1 MSENMPKLNLEALP
15 SHLLNEKGLV
25 IISGPCSAETEDQVL
40 QTAQELKQVSEVTV
54 FRAGVWKPRTRP
66 NSFEGV
72 GIQGLKWLQ
81 RVKKETG
88 LATAI
93 EVANA
98 GHVYEALK
106 FGVDVLWVGA
116 RTSANPFSVQEIAN
130 ALKGAE
136 VPVFVKNPVNPDVEL
151 WIGALERLNNAGI
164 TRLGA
169 ILRGFTS
176 QQKNGYRNAPKWPI
190 AFELKRLIPEIPVIC
205 DPSHIAG
212 KTEYLGQLSQNAL
225 DLHME
230 GLMIETHPDPPT
242 ALSDAKQQIK
252 PAQLAELLRNLKPRN
267 ANGIPTTPE
276 DPLQQLRNE
285 NNAVDYE
292 IIEALARRLE
302 IIKQIGEY
310 KKNKNMTIFQPKRWR
325 HVVADRVEKGESL
338 GLDENFIKDIYQLI
352 HNHSVKAQTEIINE
366 QVEERKR

>member
-1 MSENMPKLNLEALP
+1 MNEIKPKLELQPLP
-15 SHLLNEKGLV
+15 DQLRNEKDLV
-25 IISGPCSAETEDQVL
+25 IISGPCSAETEEQVL
-40 QTAQELKQVSEVTV
+40 QTARELKQVSEVTV

-66 NSFEGV
+66 NNFEGIGV
-72 GIQGLKWLQ
+72 EGLKWLQ

-116 RTSANPFSVQEIAN
+116 RTTANPFSVQEIAD
-130 ALKGAE
+130 ALKGAD

-164 TRLGA
+164 TKLGA

-190 AFELKRLIPEIPVIC
+190 AFELKRLVPEIPLIC

-212 KTEYLGQLSQNAL
+212 KTKYLGQLSQKAL
-225 DLHME
+225 DLNME
-230 GLMIETHPDPPT
+230 GLMIETHPDPT
-242 ALSDAKQQIK
+242 SALSDAKQQIK
-252 PAQLAELLRNLKPRN
+252 PAQLAELFANLKPRN
-267 ANGIPTTPE
+267 IKGIPVTPE

-292 IIEALARRLE
+292 ILEALSRRME
-302 IIKQIGEY
+302 IIEQIGEY
-310 KKNKNMTIFQPKRWR
+310 KKSKNLTIFQPNRWR
-325 HVVADRVEKGESL
+325 HVVEDRVEKGESL
-338 GLDENFIKDIYQLI
+338 GLEDDFVKDIYQII
-352 HNHSVKAQTEIINE
+352 HNYSVKKQTEIISE
-366 QVEERKR
+366 DS

>member
-1 MSENMPKLNLEALP
+1 MNEIKPKLELQPLP
-15 SHLLNEKGLV
+15 ARLRNEKGLV
-25 IISGPCSAETEDQVL
+25 IISGPCSAETEEQVL
-40 QTAQELKQVSEVTV
+40 QTAHGLKQIPEVTI

-72 GIQGLKWLQ
+72 GVQGLKWLQ

-98 GHVYEALK
+98 RHVYEALK

-116 RTSANPFSVQEIAN
+116 RTSANPFSVQEIAD

-164 TRLGA
+164 TQLGA

-176 QQKNGYRNAPKWPI
+176 QQKNGYRNDPKWPI
-190 AFELKRLIPEIPVIC
+190 AFELKRLVPEIPLIC

-212 KTEYLGQLSQNAL
+212 KTEYLGHLSQKAL
-225 DLHME
+225 DLNME
-230 GLMIETHPDPPT
+230 GLMIETHPDPLN
-242 ALSDAKQQIK
+242 ALSDAKQQIR
-252 PAQLAELLRNLKPRN
+252 PAQLAELLAKLKPRN
-267 ANGIPTTPE
+267 SNSVPATPG
-276 DPLQQLRNE
+276 DPLQQLRDE

-292 IIEALARRLE
+292 ILEALARRLE

-310 KKNKNMTIFQPKRWR
+310 KKSKNMTIFQPNRWR
-325 HVVADRVEKGESL
+325 QVVEDRVEKGESL
-338 GLDENFIKDIYQLI
+338 GLDENFVKDIYQLI
-352 HNHSVKAQTEIINE
+352 HNYSVKTQTEIINE
-366 QVEERKR
+366 DSKG